1 MADLAALVAAIFFT
15 VLFSGPL
22 AVLFASNGFPIMGGL
37 LGVLAVVS
45 GSHWMAT
52 APSGIGLLGAA
63 SAILGLVAIGRAFWG
78 SNQ

>member
-1 MADLAALVAAIFFT
+1 MADLAALVAAIFFV

-22 AVLFASNGFPIMGGL
+22 AVLFAANGFPIMGGL

-45 GSHWMAT
+45 GVHWQAT

-63 SAILGLVAIGRAFWG
+63 SAILGLVAVGRAFWG
-78 SNQ
+78 SNP